1 MSKNNKGT
9 QSNEYFRAP
18 IVTIMGHVDH
28 GKTSLLDYI
37 RNANVQSREYGGI
50 TQHIGAY
57 QVIHKEKA
65 ITFIDTPGHEAFSQM
80 RARGGKAADIVVL
93 VVAADDGVQLQTI
106 EAIKHAKAANAT
118 IIVAINKIDVAGASP
133 DKVKQQLAEND
144 VIVEDW
150 GGDIQC
156 VNVSAKNGDGIPELL
171 DTLLVVA
178 EMKELK
184 ANPDGELEAII
195 IEAKLDKKKGVTV
208 TSIVRNGSMRVGQEI
223 SAGGSEAKIRSLM
236 DDKGNLV
243 KVAEPAD
250 PVEILGFKNVP
261 NVGDLIV
268 QKGSELAEL
277 SMDDS
282 RVEIVGQ
289 ETKKTI
295 NVMIKADTQGT
306 LEAVKESLAN
316 LVTQNA
322 AADFSIK
329 FMNTSTG
336 DINDSDISMAST
348 TNSVIVGFAVGLKT
362 SVKELADTLKV
373 SVKTYKTIYELIDDI
388 EALLEGTASQEEK
401 KIRGRAQVLKI
412 FKLPSGDN
420 IAGCKVIAGALKPG
434 SNVAV
439 YTKDPSDVTEDDTPN
454 YVGKIKKIKHGK
466 GDIEVAG
473 KDTECGLL
481 LKPAFNDLAIGM
493 WIEVR

>member
-1 MSKNNKGT
+1 MPKNNKVT
-9 QSNEYFRAP
+9 QSNDYFRAP

-37 RNANVQSREYGGI
+37 RNTNVQSHEYGGI

-57 QVIHKEKA
+57 QVVHKEKA
-65 ITFIDTPGHEAFSQM
+65 LTFIDTPGHEAFSQM

-93 VVAADDGVQLQTI
+93 VVAADDGVQPQTI
-106 EAIKHAKAANAT
+106 EAIRHAKAANAT
-118 IIVAINKIDVAGASP
+118 IVVAINKIDVSGANP

-150 GGDIQC
+150 GGDVQC
-156 VNVSAKNGDGIPELL
+156 ANVSAKSGEGIPELL
-171 DTLLVVA
+171 DTLNIVA

-184 ANPDGELEAII
+184 ANPEGELEAVI
-195 IEAKLDKKKGVTV
+195 IEARIDKKKGVTV
-208 TSIVRNGSMRVGQEI
+208 TSIIRNGSMKVGQDV
-223 SAGGSEAKIRSLM
+223 SASGYEARIRSLM
-236 DDKGNLV
+236 DDKGNMIR
-243 KVAEPAD
+243 VAEPAD

-268 QKGSELAEL
+268 QKGSELAAL
-277 SMDDS
+277 SVDET

-289 ETKKTI
+289 ETKKTV
-295 NVMIKADTQGT
+295 NVMIKADAQGT

-336 DINDSDISMAST
+336 DINESDIAMAAT
-348 TNSVIVGFAVGLKT
+348 TNSVIVGFAVNLKP
-362 SVKELADTLKV
+362 SVEELAETMKV

-388 EALLEGTASQEEK
+388 AALLEGTASQDEK
-401 KIRGRAQVLKI
+401 KIKGRAQVLKI

-434 SNVAV
+434 NNVAV
-439 YTKDPSDVTEDDTPN
+439 YTKDPSDVVEEDIPN

-481 LKPAFNDLAIGM
+481 LKPAFDELAIGM
-493 WIEVR
+493 WIEVK

>member
-1 MSKNNKGT
+1 MSKTNNSK
-9 QSNEYFRAP
+9 QSNDFFRAP

-37 RNANVQSREYGGI
+37 RNSNVQSHEYGGI

-80 RARGGKAADIVVL
+80 RARGGRAADIVVL
-93 VVAADDGVQLQTI
+93 VVAADDGVQPQTI
-106 EAIKHAKAANAT
+106 EAIKHAKAANAS
-118 IIVAINKIDVAGASP
+118 IVVAINKIDVAGASP

-150 GGDIQC
+150 SGDIQC
-156 VNVSAKNGDGIPELL
+156 VNVSAKTGEGIPDLL
-171 DTLLVVA
+171 DTLNLVA
-178 EMKELK
+178 ELKELR
-184 ANPDGELEAII
+184 ANPEGELEALI
-195 IEAKLDKKKGVTV
+195 IEARLDKKKGVTV
-208 TSIVRNGSMRVGQEI
+208 TSIIRNGSIHIGQEV
-223 SAGGSEAKIRSLM
+223 SAGNNEAKIKSLM
-236 DDKGNLV
+236 DDKGNMI
-243 KVAEPAD
+243 KVAGPAD
-250 PVEILGFKNVP
+250 PVEILGFKHVP

-277 SMDDS
+277 SQDEN

-289 ETKKTI
+289 STKKTV

-336 DINDSDISMAST
+336 DINDSDVAMASNT
-348 TNSVIVGFAVGLKT
+348 GSVIVGFAVELKT
-362 SVKELADTLKV
+362 AVKELADTLKV
-373 SVKTYKTIYELIDDI
+373 SVKTYKTIYELIEDI
-388 EALLEGTASQEEK
+388 EALLEGTASLEEK
-401 KIRGRAQVLKI
+401 KIRGRATVLKI

-420 IAGCKVIAGALKPG
+420 IAGCKIIAGALKPG
-434 SNVAV
+434 YNVAI
-439 YTKDPSDVTEDDTPN
+439 YSKDPNDVTPDDTPK

-473 KDTECGLL
+473 KDTECGIL
-481 LKPAFNDLAIGM
+481 LKPA
-493 WIEVR
+493 